1 MSKLV
6 TLPVDVL
13 IKNWDKEAATKLS
26 PFLLEQYYEKTE
38 TFREDWAQAQA
49 VYQHS
54 SGQALVRGRHPWRQL
69 EATAAAHFL
78 EYQSALWT
86 VFMSLRVG
94 AHKPVKS

>member
-6 TLPVDVL
+6 TIPVDLLVR
-13 IKNWDKEAATKLS
+13 NWDKEAATKLS
-26 PFLLEQYYEKTE
+26 PFLLERYYEKTE
-38 TFREDWAQAQA
+38 PFRQDWAQHQA

-54 SGQALVRGRHPWRQL
+54 SGQALFRRHGWRQL
-69 EATAAAHFL
+69 EATTAAHFL

-94 AHKPVKS
+94 TDKPVKG